1 MMDLKQLISYIKLT
15 KNFPTYKFSFTGFE
29 QSVDLRPGIYSI
41 ECWGASGSDFS
52 RGAFKPGGN
61 GSYTFGKIRIDSRRT
76 FYIYA
81 AQKGASFLPKPPF
94 GGGGYSDFSG
104 GGASDVRLIPGDL
117 IDESFDSLKSRIM
130 VAAGGGGADSSG
142 ASASG
147 GGLNGFNTTAG
158 TIGATQ
164 TAPGTGYSN
173 GTFGK
178 GGGIKDNS
186 DGNGGGGGGYYGG
199 GSGFVSYN
207 YGGSGGSSFISGHPG
222 CNAILKNSTSNNN
235 IFHSNTPW
243 HYSGFTFFDTVMID
257 GNSEMPSINGNTEI
271 GHNGDGYVRIKLL
284 SKDFVNNINCIKE
297 NHTIL
302 RSLSYVLL
310 FLFVNKN

>member
-1 MMDLKQLISYIKLT
+1 MDLKQLISYIGLT

-41 ECWGASGSDFS
+41 ECWGASGSNFLDQKL
-52 RGAFKPGGN
+52 FKPGGN

-81 AQKGASFLPKPPF
+81 AQKGASFLSKPPF

-104 GGASDVRLIPGDL
+104 GGASDVRLTPGDL

-158 TIGATQ
+158 SIGATQ

-207 YGGSGGSSFISGHPG
+207 YGGSGGSSFISGYEG
-222 CNAILKNSTSNNN
+222 CKAVKERSDVIDHTNTSY
-235 IFHSNTPW
+235 
-243 HYSGFTFFDTVMID
+243 HYSGFIFT
-257 GNSEMPSINGNTEI
+257 NTEMI
-271 GHNGDGYVRIKLL
+271 SGNETMPVPSSSTEEGIHSGEGAFRI
-284 SKDFVNNINCIKE
+284 
-297 NHTIL
+297 TIL
-302 RSLSYVLL
+302 MYHYHCTYKRSLFPSLIPNL
-310 FLFVNKN
+310 FIFIFSPINRS